1 VTRSHTEFGK
11 PARALLALLDWVPA
25 RLTAL
30 SFAVV
35 GDFEDAAYCWR
46 IQAKTW
52 PTTEGGEPIGTVL
65 ASGAGALGLQIG
77 GPLQQLV
84 GEPYYRPD
92 LGIGDAVQSDVL
104 PSAVGLVWR
113 ALVLWLLL
121 ILLITL
127 ANWAP

>member
-1 VTRSHTEFGK
+1 M
-11 PARALLALLDWVPA
+11 PA

-30 SFAVV
+30 SFAIV

-52 PTTEGGEPIGTVL
+52 PVTDGGEPIGTVL

-84 GEPYYRPD
+84 GEPYYRPE
-92 LGIGDAVQSDVL
+92 LGIGDPVQSDVL